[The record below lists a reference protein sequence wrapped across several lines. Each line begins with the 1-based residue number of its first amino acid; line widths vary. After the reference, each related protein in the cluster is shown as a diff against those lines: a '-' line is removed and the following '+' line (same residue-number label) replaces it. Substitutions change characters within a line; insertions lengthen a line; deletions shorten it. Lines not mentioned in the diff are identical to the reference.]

1 MNKKAILEGL
11 LFISGDEGLTLDAI
25 NKVLEIKDEELA
37 NLVVSLKK
45 DYDNIERGIKLET
58 LGNRLKLVTKKEHKD
73 YYQKL
78 INHDN
83 NEFLS
88 QAALETLA
96 IIAYNQP
103 IVRSQV
109 DEIRGVSSS
118 HIIRKLILRNLI
130 EEKGKSDLPG
140 KPLFY
145 GTTND
150 FLDYL
155 GLKTIDDL
163 PKIEVKETEET
174 DEVDLFK
181 SKYSEFN

>member
-11 LFISGDEGLTLDAI
+11 LFISGDEGLTLEAL
-25 NKVLEIKDEELA
+25 NKVLEVKDEELA
-37 NLVVSLKK
+37 NLVVALKK
-45 DYDNIERGIKLET
+45 DYDSSERGIKLET
-58 LGNRLKLVTKKEHKD
+58 LGNRLKLVTKKEHKEF
-73 YYQKL
+73 YQKL
-78 INHDN
+78 INHN
-83 NEFLS
+83 ENEFLS

-140 KPLFY
+140 RPLLY

-155 GLKTIDDL
+155 GLRSIEDL
-163 PKIEVKETEET
+163 PKIEEKEIEEL

-181 SKYSEFN
+181 SKYSETN